1 MQYTAL
7 VLLALAL
14 LAMVTGTRADVD
26 SYNKRVGKKY
36 VYPSIC
42 VFVYVYICMSL
53 LHAATLSYA
62 Y

>member
-53 LHAATLSYA
+53 
-62 Y
+62 